1 MLMLEE
7 DGKNFYVFLIEYVD
21 FFIRQEMVVLLE
33 NDVVKYFLIEEE
45 IVKDKKKGVFRIV
58 VVGRLLM
65 DVLFLDD
72 FEEEDINEVSEICY
86 VIL

>member
-1 MLMLEE
+1 
-7 DGKNFYVFLIEYVD
+7 
-21 FFIRQEMVVLLE
+21 MVVLLE